1 MQNSSDDDDDDSKN
15 NFILNKIT
23 ENDDYDF
30 STNDDF
36 INDFA
41 AFLNFF
47 TSENVTNSFADFLN
61 ISANVIKNSFADFF
75 DFLTNEDARIFDSK
89 IDETNER
96 NKIWTMLKIHVQSV
110 LLQKIC
116 RIDYLII
123 TYLFIAA
130 ENTISQNSVFEN
142 INSEDDNEIK
152 AQWSVSKNSD
162 ATQLIYYI
170 EKKEDFNDVF
180 SAQLTKHLK

>member
-1 MQNSSDDDDDDSKN
+1 VQNSSDDDDDDSKN

-96 NKIWTMLKIHVQSV
+96 NKI
-110 LLQKIC
+110 
-116 RIDYLII
+116 
-123 TYLFIAA
+123 
-130 ENTISQNSVFEN
+130 
-142 INSEDDNEIK
+142 
-152 AQWSVSKNSD
+152 
-162 ATQLIYYI
+162 
-170 EKKEDFNDVF
+170 
-180 SAQLTKHLK
+180 

>member
-1 MQNSSDDDDDDSKN
+1 
-15 NFILNKIT
+15 
-23 ENDDYDF
+23 
-30 STNDDF
+30 
-36 INDFA
+36 
-41 AFLNFF
+41 
-47 TSENVTNSFADFLN
+47 
-61 ISANVIKNSFADFF
+61 
-75 DFLTNEDARIFDSK
+75 
-89 IDETNER
+89 
-96 NKIWTMLKIHVQSV
+96 MLKIHVQSV